1 MSIYYCYIL
10 KSGNRT
16 YNGYTVNPERRLRQH
31 NGEIKGG
38 AKATAGKGPWKF
50 IFIMTGFVT
59 QSNALS
65 CEWRIKHPK
74 GKKRPKEYTGPAGRI
89 RSLNYVLNLK
99 KWTLPCDIINSNI
112 KYKCYIDDNYE
123 KYLEDIPDNFEISDL
138 EEFLLIRKLNG
149 LIL

>member
-16 YNGYTVNPERRLRQH
+16 YNGYTVDPERRLRQH

-50 IFIMTGFVT
+50 IFIMEGFIT
-59 QSNALS
+59 QSNTLS
-65 CEWRIKHPK
+65 CEWRIKNPK

-89 RSLNYVLNLK
+89 RSLNYVLNLE
-99 KWTLPCDIINSNI
+99 KWTQPCDIINSDVEYTI
-112 KYKCYIDDNYE
+112 HIDKLYR
-123 KYLEDIPDNFEISDL
+123 KYLEDIPLNFTIKDL
-138 EEFLLIRKLNG
+138 ENLTI
-149 LIL
+149 